1 MICSPIIQPEV
12 GLLFV
17 FDIFLLEIFLKKLL
31 CLYCSIE
38 TTWSAWQSIKT
49 DIRQLDLWLT
59 DMDKEVVNVQRSA
72 GGQDVR
78 PVQARLQELWDQ
90 LQSGL
95 KELKGVNESYR
106 ALGRGQRA
114 DANGYIR
121 SQVEM
126 VNEHYDRCKDA
137 LQGALGRV
145 KQLAA
150 LQEDFDD
157 VRKQVRKSYC
167 LYISCSFWKF

>member
-1 MICSPIIQPEV
+1 M
-12 GLLFV
+12 
-17 FDIFLLEIFLKKLL
+17 
-31 CLYCSIE
+31 
-38 TTWSAWQSIKT
+38 
-49 DIRQLDLWLT
+49 
-59 DMDKEVVNVQRSA
+59 VNVQRSA

-150 LQEDFDD
+150 LQEDFDG
-157 VRKQVRKSYC
+157 VRKQVRKSFGYFDVVRYRC
-167 LYISCSFWKF
+167 NS